1 MKNENLLDN
10 YTVKLDNRCPINSKR
25 YDEVF
30 FVPLNLEKN
39 KPLSLKLYED
49 GEYIFE

>member
-30 FVPLNLEKN
+30 FVPLNLEK
-39 KPLSLKLYED
+39 KQTMIIE
-49 GEYIFE
+49 II